1 MYIILFIVGL
11 IAGFTN
17 VMAGGGSA
25 LTLPMLVFL
34 GLDGAMANGTNRLA
48 ILVQNIFAVYGFKQ
62 NKLSVFKTSFMYASV
77 TLPGAIIGAL
87 VAVRLDDFWFKK
99 VLGLVIV
106 FVIASMLFPKPKEKM
121 EKDGKIVKS
130 RLVLYISLFGI
141 GFYGGF
147 IQAGVGFLLM
157 AALFYFAGLNLLKVN
172 MHKVLIVFLYT
183 IPAFLIFSF
192 TGNVDWVL
200 GLILAAG
207 NGLGGWIGAHVS
219 VKKGEKVIRMVLIIV
234 LIGMAVKLI
243 IF

>member
-1 MYIILFIVGL
+1 MYFVLFIIGV

-48 ILVQNIFAVYGFKQ
+48 ILIQNIFAVYGFRQ
-62 NKLSVFKTSFMYASV
+62 NKLSAFKKSFTYALV

-121 EKDGKIVKS
+121 EREGKSVKS
-130 RLVLYISLFGI
+130 QFILYISLFGI

-172 MHKVLIVFLYT
+172 MHKVFIVFLYT

-192 TGNVDWVL
+192 SGNVGWIL

-207 NGLGGWIGAHVS
+207 NGLGGWLGAHVS
-219 VKKGEKVIRMVLIIV
+219 VKKGEKVIRVMLVIV